1 MNVLEGFVVSVVNDM
16 KLPVKFIGVGE
27 KIQDLRDFDAE
38 VMHYLKQTIILHIE
52 LLCIYVYVDV
62 CRCITRK

>member
-1 MNVLEGFVVSVVNDM
+1 MVSVVNDM

-38 VMHYLKQTIILHIE
+38 VIHYSKQMIILYIE
-52 LLCIYVYVDV
+52 LLCMYM
-62 CRCITRK
+62 